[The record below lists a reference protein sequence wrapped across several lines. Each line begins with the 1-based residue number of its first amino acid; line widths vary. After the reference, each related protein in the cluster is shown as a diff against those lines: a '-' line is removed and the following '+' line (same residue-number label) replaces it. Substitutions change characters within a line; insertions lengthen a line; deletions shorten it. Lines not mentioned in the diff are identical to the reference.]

1 MKKRRLQIKIFL
13 FGALVVILGV
23 LLALYI
29 AFCRDG
35 SYNEVKIE
43 TPTESTTEATTEA
56 TTLDTSA
63 NEEEPSSTEAP
74 ADSTTEPEEASTEA
88 PTDWKSYDPLT
99 DLAGEKWALTLIN
112 KNYPLDKKYTPTLSP
127 VVEGSS
133 VTADSRVSEA
143 YQLMYADALKAGYV
157 LTPYS
162 AYCSYQGQ
170 QTIYNNKIQSFI
182 FQGMTED
189 EAKQNA
195 EKRIEPAGCSE
206 NGAGLSVDIISASAG
221 FASTDEYKWLTQN
234 AFKYGFVLRYPDDK
248 VDITGMIYQPWHWRY
263 VGIEAATEMK
273 NNNQCLEEYL
283 GIVKA
288 EN

>member
-13 FGALVVILGV
+13 FSALVVILGV
-23 LLALYI
+23 LSALYA
-29 AFCRDG
+29 AFCGDG

-43 TPTESTTEATTEA
+43 TPTETTTEATTTEA
-56 TTLDTSA
+56 PTEPST
-63 NEEEPSSTEAP
+63 NEEEPSSEEIP
-74 ADSTTEPEEASTEA
+74 DESSTEPESSSTEA
-88 PTDWKSYDPLT
+88 SLNWKSYDPAT
-99 DLAGEKWALTLIN
+99 ELAGEKWALTLIN
-112 KNYPLDKKYTPTLSP
+112 KTYPLDKKYSPTLSP

-143 YQLMYADALKAGYV
+143 YQLMYADALAAGYV

-189 EAKQNA
+189 EAKANA

-206 NGAGLSVDIISASAG
+206 NGAGLSVDIISASTG

-248 VDITGMIYQPWHWRY
+248 TEITGMIYQPWHWRY

-283 GIVKA
+283 GVVKS

>member
-13 FGALVVILGV
+13 LSALVVILGV
-23 LLALYI
+23 LSALYI

-63 NEEEPSSTEAP
+63 GEEEPSSTETP
-74 ADSTTEPEEASTEA
+74 ADSTSEPEEASTEA
-88 PTDWKSYDPLT
+88 PTNWKSYDPLT
-99 DLAGEKWALTLIN
+99 ELAGEKWALTLIN
-112 KNYPLDKKYTPTLSP
+112 KNYPLDKKYAPTLSP

-143 YQLMYADALKAGYV
+143 YQLMYAEALKAGYV

>member
-63 NEEEPSSTEAP
+63 NEEEPSEEVSD
-74 ADSTTEPEEASTEA
+74 DSTTEPEESSTEA
-88 PTDWKSYDPLT
+88 PVKWSSYDPLT
-99 DLAGEKWALTLIN
+99 ELAGEKWALTLIN
-112 KNYPLDKKYTPTLSP
+112 KTYPLDKKYSPTLSP

-248 VDITGMIYQPWHWRY
+248 TDVTGMIYQPWHWRY
-263 VGIEAATEMK
+263 VGIDAAAEMK

-283 GIVKA
+283 GVVST

>member
-13 FGALVVILGV
+13 FSALIVILGV
-23 LLALYI
+23 LSALYI
-29 AFCRDG
+29 AFCGDG

-43 TPTESTTEATTEA
+43 TPTESTTEITTTEPS
-56 TTLDTSA
+56 TSK
-63 NEEEPSSTEAP
+63 EEPSSEEVPDESSTEPESSSTEAP
-74 ADSTTEPEEASTEA
+74 IV
-88 PTDWKSYDPLT
+88 WGSYDPMAELT
-99 DLAGEKWALTLIN
+99 GEKWALTLIN
-112 KNYPLDKKYTPTLSP
+112 KTYPLDKKYSPTLSP

-143 YQLMYADALKAGYV
+143 YQLMYADALTAGYV

-182 FQGMTED
+182 FQGMTEE
-189 EAKQNA
+189 EAKANA

-206 NGAGLSVDIISASAG
+206 NGAGLSVDIISASTG
-221 FASTDEYKWLTQN
+221 FSSTDEYKWLTQN

-248 VDITGMIYQPWHWRY
+248 TDITGMIYQPWHWRY
-263 VGIEAATEMK
+263 VGIEAAIEMK

-283 GIVKA
+283 GVVST

>member
-13 FGALVVILGV
+13 FSALVVILGV
-23 LLALYI
+23 LLALYT
-29 AFCRDG
+29 AFCSDG

-43 TPTESTTEATTEA
+43 TPTESTTEATTAESS
-56 TTLDTSA
+56 TEPSTD
-63 NEEEPSSTEAP
+63 EEEPSSEAIP
-74 ADSTTEPEEASTEA
+74 DESSTEPEESSTEA
-88 PTDWKSYDPLT
+88 PVNWQSYDPVT
-99 DLAGEKWALTLIN
+99 ELAGDNWALTLIN
-112 KNYPLDKKYTPTLSP
+112 KNYPLDKKYSPTLSP
-127 VVEGSS
+127 VIEGSS

-143 YQLMYADALKAGYV
+143 YQLMYADALTAGYV

-189 EAKQNA
+189 EAKANA
-195 EKRIEPAGCSE
+195 EKRIESAGCSE
-206 NGAGLSVDIISASAG
+206 NGAGLAVDIISASAG

-248 VDITGMIYQPWHWRY
+248 TDVTGMIYQPWHWRY

-283 GIVKA
+283 GVVST